1 MAYRAFIL
9 IGGPGS
15 GKGTQGKVLG
25 SVLNFRHLSSGDMFR
40 GIDRESEIGKKI
52 TGYMDRGELIP
63 DDITLKLFTHHLE
76 SLVARGAFNPS
87 TDVLV
92 LDGIPRNLNQ
102 AKILSNSIDLLGVI
116 HLDIGDDEVLFERM
130 RGRALKEN
138 RSDDADPDVVRR
150 RIEVF
155 KTEVMTLL
163 SCYEAEKIHRVEG
176 HQQPIRVLYDI
187 ITEVLKATGL

>member
-25 SVLNFRHLSSGDMFR
+25 SVLNFLHFSSGDMFR
-40 GIDRESEIGKKI
+40 GIDRESEVGKKV

-63 DDITLKLFTHHLE
+63 DDTTIELFTHYLE
-76 SLVARGAFNPS
+76 GLVSKGTLNPE

-102 AKILSNSIDLLGVI
+102 AKILSESIDLLGVI
-116 HLDIGDDEVLFERM
+116 QIDIGDDEVLFERM

-138 RSDDADPDVVRR
+138 RPDDANPDVVRR

-155 KTEVMTLL
+155 KGEVATLL
-163 SCYEAEKIHRVEG
+163 SAYDKEKIHRIEG
-176 HQQPIRVLYDI
+176 NQQPIRVLYDI
-187 ITEVLKATGL
+187 ITEVLKATG